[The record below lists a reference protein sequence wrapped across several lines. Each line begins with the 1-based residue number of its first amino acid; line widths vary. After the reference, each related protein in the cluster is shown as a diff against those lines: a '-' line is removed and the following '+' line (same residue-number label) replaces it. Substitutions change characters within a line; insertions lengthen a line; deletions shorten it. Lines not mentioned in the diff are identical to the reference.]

1 MPARPDA
8 TGLLLL
14 LATVTGWGLNWP
26 IMKVL
31 LSEIPPFTIRAV
43 TGVIG
48 VALLLPLAVLMRQ
61 SLRVPRGL
69 RLRLV
74 LASLLNVTAWM
85 GLASFSLLWLAA
97 GEATIVCYTMP
108 VWTSLLA
115 WAVLGERP
123 GWRRVVALGL
133 AFAGLAVLVL
143 GEGVQAGIGKL
154 PGVGFALAAAI
165 LFSLGTVITKR
176 WPVPLPPVASVAW
189 QIGLGIAPLILGAVL
204 FDRADPLG
212 VSAGGWVLL
221 LYGGIGPLA
230 LCYLAWFAALRRLP
244 AGAAAAG
251 TLLTPVVGVFS
262 AAVALGE
269 PLGLREV
276 LALGLTV
283 SGVVLAVRG

>member
-1 MPARPDA
+1 VPARPDA

-251 TLLTPVVGVFS
+251 TLLTPVVGVLS